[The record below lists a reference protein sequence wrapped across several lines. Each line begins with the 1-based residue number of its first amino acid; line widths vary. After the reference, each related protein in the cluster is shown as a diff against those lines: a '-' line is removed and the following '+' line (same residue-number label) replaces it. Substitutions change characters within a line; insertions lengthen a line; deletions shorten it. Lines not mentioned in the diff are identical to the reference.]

1 MIIIRIKAIDFRVT
15 IQNRGAVN
23 VFWNSGLWIS
33 VTLVNKAVKIWG
45 KSTNSEFWP
54 LVKAT
59 ELTEDPGEAT

>member
-45 KSTNSEFWP
+45 KSTTSEFWQI
-54 LVKAT
+54 VKAT

>member
-1 MIIIRIKAIDFRVT
+1 MIIIRIRAIGFRVT
-15 IQNRGAVN
+15 VQNRSIDI

-45 KSTNSEFWP
+45 KSTTSEVWQ

-59 ELTEDPGEAT
+59 ELTENPGEAT

>member
-1 MIIIRIKAIDFRVT
+1 MIIIRIRAIDFRVT
-15 IQNRGAVN
+15 VQNRSIDI

-45 KSTNSEFWP
+45 KSTTSEVWQ

-59 ELTEDPGEAT
+59 ELTENPGEAT